1 LIFPTV
7 QSYRAIIQALN
18 NQTCSGSLG
27 EAATTFREE
36 PGVPFIACA
45 ESSAEHALRKR
56 NARLGDINIVLM
68 VEHGKAPSPELIE
81 RANGIRRQWIEY
93 WETIT
98 GHRASMTTKP
108 R

>member
-1 LIFPTV
+1 MVVAFLVVFTIIDLAGTKTVDFPDRTE
-7 QSYRAIIQALN
+7 LP
-18 NQTCSGSLG
+18 
-27 EAATTFREE
+27 F
-36 PGVPFIACA
+36 PFIFCA